1 MADLESDAMI
11 EKHYSPREVCKL
23 LSISRSNLQC
33 RIKSGE
39 LEAIAWGKRWLI
51 PESAIQ
57 RILDAGRIN
66 PVKPTPRRFGVFSY
80 S

>member
-1 MADLESDAMI
+1 MI

-33 RIKSGE
+33 RIKSGD

-51 PESAIQ
+51 PESAIK
-57 RILDAGRIN
+57 RLLDAGRIN
-66 PVKPTPRRFGVFSY
+66 AATRPQRHLFFSHQKNTQ
-80 S
+80 